1 MLLGGRELPQPVVA
15 VIALLGPAL
24 LTALVVV
31 GTFSE
36 GSSLR
41 VDAQAAGVAV
51 AGGAFLPRMPM
62 LGAIALGALT
72 AALLRSDLAAKIA
85 SGSTALTTYWPASTI
100 SEIFR
105 STARLE
111 ST

>member
-1 MLLGGRELPQPVVA
+1 MTTVWVSIAVVAVANFVIKAAGPVLLGGRELPGPVVA

-36 GSSLR
+36 GSDLR
-41 VDAQAAGVAV
+41 IDAQAAGVTVSGA
-51 AGGAFLPRMPM
+51 AFLARVPM

-72 AALLRSDLAAKIA
+72 AALLR
-85 SGSTALTTYWPASTI
+85 AL
-100 SEIFR
+100 
-105 STARLE
+105 
-111 ST
+111 

>member
-1 MLLGGRELPQPVVA
+1 MTAVWASIAVVAVANFAIKAAGPVLLGGRELPRPVVA

-24 LTALVVV
+24 LTALVMV

-36 GSSLR
+36 GSDLR

-51 AGGAFLPRMPM
+51 AGGAFLARVPM

-72 AALLRSDLAAKIA
+72 AALLR
-85 SGSTALTTYWPASTI
+85 GV
-100 SEIFR
+100 
-105 STARLE
+105 
-111 ST
+111 